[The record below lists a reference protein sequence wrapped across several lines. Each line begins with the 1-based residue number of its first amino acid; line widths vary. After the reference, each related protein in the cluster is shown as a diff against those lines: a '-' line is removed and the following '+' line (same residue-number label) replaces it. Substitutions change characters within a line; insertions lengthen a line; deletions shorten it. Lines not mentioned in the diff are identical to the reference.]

1 MATRVE
7 MIIETLK
14 ANPDKKFTARDL
26 AKEFVLRYPEEI
38 ADKQE
43 NPRKMYIAQPA
54 AEIEG
59 ESSERAKTV
68 CLQISGKKS
77 PLRGGVNTQTS

>member
-26 AKEFVLRYPEEI
+26 AKEFVTCPH
-38 ADKQE
+38 D
-43 NPRKMYIAQPA
+43 
-54 AEIEG
+54 
-59 ESSERAKTV
+59 
-68 CLQISGKKS
+68 
-77 PLRGGVNTQTS
+77 

>member
-26 AKEFVLRYPEEI
+26 AKKFVLRWL
-38 ADKQE
+38 
-43 NPRKMYIAQPA
+43 
-54 AEIEG
+54 
-59 ESSERAKTV
+59 
-68 CLQISGKKS
+68 C
-77 PLRGGVNTQTS
+77 

>member
-26 AKEFVLRYPEEI
+26 GKEFLIRYPEEV
-38 ADKQE
+38 AEKQT
-43 NPRKMYIAQPA
+43 NPRYDT
-54 AEIEG
+54 E
-59 ESSERAKTV
+59 ERSW
-68 CLQISGKKS
+68 L
-77 PLRGGVNTQTS
+77 LR